1 LAEQE
6 FYSFDEALKQL
17 RLKEEELKRLVSEG
31 EIRAFREG
39 GTMKLRRT
47 DVESLRTELSG
58 GEVVDLGDV
67 KEELVFEDDV
77 QGEAGMATQEISD
90 VETILDEPVE
100 DVAVTES
107 PSAEGVT
114 LEEESLV
121 LEETQTEEPIEE
133 AGEAEGGAE
142 GEEEA
147 EPAVA
152 GRGRARPAPRS
163 APRAPEVE
171 GPSEPALVRVAL
183 LLTALLCL
191 LALPIVL
198 SSGRIP
204 SDVASGIASLFGGK

>member
-47 DVESLRTELSG
+47 DVETLRTELSG

-100 DVAVTES
+100 DVAVSEA

-121 LEETQTEEPIEE
+121 LEETLPEEVAEEVEAEE
-133 AGEAEGGAE
+133 AVA
-142 GEEEA
+142 
-147 EPAVA
+147 A
-152 GRGRARPAPRS
+152 GRTRGSRTAPRKV
-163 APRAPEVE
+163 ARTAEVE
-171 GPSEPALVRVAL
+171 GPSEPGLVRVAL
-183 LLTALLCL
+183 LLTALICL

-198 SSGRIP
+198 SSGHVP
-204 SDVASGIASLFGGK
+204 SDVASGIASIFGGK

>member
-1 LAEQE
+1 MAEQE

-47 DVESLRTELSG
+47 DVETLRTELSG

-100 DVAVTES
+100 EVAVSEA

-121 LEETQTEEPIEE
+121 LEETLPEDVVEE
-133 AGEAEGGAE
+133 AAAD
-142 GEEEA
+142 
-147 EPAVA
+147 EPAAA
-152 GRGRARPAPRS
+152 GRTRGSRTAPRPVARP
-163 APRAPEVE
+163 APEVE
-171 GPSEPALVRVAL
+171 GPSEPGLVRVAL
-183 LLTALLCL
+183 LLTALIFL
-191 LALPIVL
+191 LALPLVL
-198 SSGRIP
+198 SGGHVP
-204 SDVASGIASLFGGK
+204 SDVASGIASIFGGK

>member
-47 DVESLRTELSG
+47 DVETLRTELSG

-100 DVAVTES
+100 EVAVSET
-107 PSAEGVT
+107 PAAEGVT

-121 LEETQTEEPIEE
+121 LEETQTGEPT
-133 AGEAEGGAE
+133 
-142 GEEEA
+142 EEEA
-147 EPAVA
+147 EAEEA
-152 GRGRARPAPRS
+152 AATGRGRASRS
-163 APRAPEVE
+163 APRAAPRPAPEVE

-183 LLTALLCL
+183 LLTALICL

-198 SSGRIP
+198 SYGHTP
-204 SDVASGIASLFGGK
+204 SDVAAGIASLFGK

>member
-1 LAEQE
+1 MAEQE

-47 DVESLRTELSG
+47 DVESLRTELTG

-100 DVAVTES
+100 EIAVAEAA
-107 PSAEGVT
+107 PEVT

-121 LEETQTEEPIEE
+121 LEETEPSEAAEEPEV
-133 AGEAEGGAE
+133 
-142 GEEEA
+142 
-147 EPAVA
+147 VA
-152 GRGRARPAPRS
+152 GGRARTSRPAPR
-163 APRAPEVE
+163 PAPEVE
-171 GPSEPALVRVAL
+171 GPSEPALIRAAL
-183 LLTALLCL
+183 ILTALLFL
-191 LALPIVL
+191 VALPIVL
-198 SSGRIP
+198 SSGGIP
-204 SDVASGIASLFGGK
+204 SSVASGIASIFGK

>member
-100 DVAVTES
+100 EVAVSES
-107 PSAEGVT
+107 APEVT

-121 LEETQTEEPIEE
+121 LEETQVPEDVVV
-133 AGEAEGGAE
+133 
-142 GEEEA
+142 EEESA
-147 EPAVA
+147 APVA
-152 GRGRARPAPRS
+152 RTRAPRPAPR
-163 APRAPEVE
+163 PVPEVE
-171 GPSEPALVRVAL
+171 GPTEPGLVRVAL
-183 LLTALLCL
+183 LLTALVLL
-191 LALPIVL
+191 LALPVIL
-198 SSGRIP
+198 STGGIP
-204 SDVASGIASLFGGK
+204 SDVAAGIASIFGK

>member
-100 DVAVTES
+100 EVAVSEA
-107 PSAEGVT
+107 PSSDVT

-121 LEETQTEEPIEE
+121 LEETQAEEP
-133 AGEAEGGAE
+133 A
-142 GEEEA
+142 EEEI
-147 EPAVA
+147 EVVDESLPA
-152 GRGRARPAPRS
+152 GRTRRAAPR
-163 APRAPEVE
+163 PAPEVE

-198 SSGRIP
+198 SSGHIP
-204 SDVASGIASLFGGK
+204 SDVASGIASIFGK

>member
-1 LAEQE
+1 MAEQE

-47 DVESLRTELSG
+47 DVETLRTELSG

-100 DVAVTES
+100 EVAVTET
-107 PSAEGVT
+107 PAAEGVT

-121 LEETQTEEPIEE
+121 LEETQTEE
-133 AGEAEGGAE
+133 AV
-142 GEEEA
+142 EEEVEA
-147 EPAVA
+147 ASGA
-152 GRGRARPAPRS
+152 RTGRSRAPRS
-163 APRAPEVE
+163 APRPAPEVE
-171 GPSEPALVRVAL
+171 GPTEPALVRVAL
-183 LLTALLCL
+183 LLTALICL

-198 SSGRIP
+198 SSGHTP
-204 SDVASGIASLFGGK
+204 SDVAAGIASIFGK